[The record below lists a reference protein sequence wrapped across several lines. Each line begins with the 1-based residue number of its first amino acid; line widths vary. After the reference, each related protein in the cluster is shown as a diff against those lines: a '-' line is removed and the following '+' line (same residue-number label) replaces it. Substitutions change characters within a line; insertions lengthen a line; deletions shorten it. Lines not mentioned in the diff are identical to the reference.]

1 MSFKSLMGALL
12 FSFLTSVSY
21 AQNSINV
28 ELVWP
33 FGQGGTHDLLTKM
46 MAEEANKLQSK
57 YNFSVTYK
65 AGAGGAIA
73 VNHALSS
80 NSPVLISHSS
90 SFWLR
95 TKLYKEGRYNAEDF
109 VPLAYFCV
117 NNPLVLIS
125 SKHKSL
131 EDLMK
136 VNRPTIGSIPGS
148 ITYFAALNIGKNS
161 TLDPN
166 IISYRTARLTS
177 VDVLGKH
184 IDSGIDFYAEVENN
198 NLINILGITGN
209 RSINNVR
216 TFKDQGISG
225 LEVITNNNFVIVPK
239 NAFNSEE
246 VKFLR
251 NIFDRAARSPA
262 VSKQCESY
270 HAESAN
276 TSKLNSNLDR
286 EFSKEAEFW
295 SNLVTSSGVREQ

>member
-1 MSFKSLMGALL
+1 MSFKSLIGALL

-21 AQNSINV
+21 AQNPINI

-33 FGQGGTHDLLTKM
+33 FGQGGIHDLLNKM
-46 MAEEANKLQSK
+46 LAEEANKLQSK
-57 YNFSVTYK
+57 YNFSVSYK

-80 NSPVLISHSS
+80 SSPVLISHTS

-95 TKLYKEGRYNAEDF
+95 PNLYKDGKYNPADF
-109 VPLAYFCV
+109 IPLAYFCV
-117 NNPLVLIS
+117 NNPLVLTS
-125 SKHKSL
+125 SKHNSL
-131 EDLMK
+131 KDLMK

-148 ITYFAALNIGKNS
+148 ITYFVALTIEKNS
-161 TLDPN
+161 SLDPN

-184 IDSGIDFYAEVENN
+184 IDGGIDFYAEVESN

-225 LEVITNNNFVIVPK
+225 LEMITNNNFVIVPRT
-239 NAFNSEE
+239 AFNSEE

-251 NIFDRAARSPA
+251 NVFDRAARSPTF
-262 VSKQCESY
+262 SKQCESY
-270 HAESAN
+270 HAESA
-276 TSKLNSNLDR
+276 SIGKLNAEIDR

-295 SNLVTSSGVREQ
+295 TNLVTSSGVKEQ